1 MPSVDELLNMA
12 EVAEVTLTE
21 TNDKIEID
29 ADTRTMTIPDTERIF
44 GVMSDEKGERK
55 YFRCKRFV
63 GNGIDLSKLSL
74 RIVFQNASGFETG
87 RDKYIVTDLATD
99 GEDYV
104 TFSWE
109 LSRKVTAYKGIIS
122 FIVCAIKTNTDG
134 TVTNEWNTTLAN
146 GIVLEGLEAN
156 GTQEQEEVAKDYY
169 NQLEAELLRV
179 ANEQKTEIEKKA
191 QEVIGTI
198 PSDYTQTLKDV
209 SNLKGEVIDG
219 RTDVDGEEHKN
230 IGDSIRGQARKLRE
244 NLVVRQKEQ
253 PTDPNNNVWISDE
266 DDEVE
271 VPDMGEFNSLKED
284 LVGQAISTQTVPTI
298 SWEMSKYVNGTT
310 GEIGSAPNIDLATID
325 VSMFAKI
332 KGMAYF
338 ANDAGYAFFDK
349 NGAYLTGENN
359 TVVATYNF
367 PLDVDIPKESTVMC
381 ISHRTGKGFELNVT
395 GQIKYIGELL
405 SEQDA
410 KVSEKIEK
418 IEQKISS
425 PQNMR
430 DIVTKDV
437 LENTDSI
444 NISVPNT
451 KSGNIISFYANIANM
466 YTLKIGHGTAA
477 YASSN
482 VRIKNNT
489 VEIHRQD
496 SSDVLVNTYTHNLIF
511 NKFID
516 VLIETHLNNTADV
529 TISSENGSY
538 HIKNVEWLGSSG
550 NIFATA
556 VSGKYTHCELSYYC
570 KDISKPVWFFG
581 DSYMSQ
587 WNVYAYEYGAKNWLN
602 DSYSGRNSSEAQAVA
617 SIKKDIAKGIPKVIV
632 WALGMNDQEKYSW
645 GLIQWKNGY
654 EVVKDIC
661 KKNNIEL
668 ILVTIPNTPTMKNT
682 EKNKIIKES
691 GYRYVDIAALVGGE
705 SENSTWYEGMLSED
719 NVHASEIGR
728 KAIAL
733 KMMTDVPEMI

>member
-1 MPSVDELLNMA
+1 MNTIKRDVYVLKNTIKIPI
-12 EVAEVTLTE
+12 EVTKGTDAITFEFTVRDYNLPATAAAVAYAYRMGMKRPNSTLCDVSGNVISFQPSANFFE
-21 TNDKIEID
+21 VGNNELQIRVINEDKSLISFKERVKCSD
-29 ADTRTMTIPDTERIF
+29 AMGFPDDDAENQKTLVEQILAKT
-44 GVMSDEKGERK
+44 GQEAGERK
-55 YFRCKRFV
+55 TADEKEKQERIEAINTEKAGRIAGDAREKSERQAEIATERARINQFT
-63 GNGIDLSKLSL
+63 KLAAGST
-74 RIVFQNASGFETG
+74 TG
-87 RDKYIVTDLATD
+87 D
-99 GEDYV
+99 
-104 TFSWE
+104 
-109 LSRKVTAYKGIIS
+109 
-122 FIVCAIKTNTDG
+122 
-134 TVTNEWNTTLAN
+134 
-146 GIVLEGLEAN
+146 
-156 GTQEQEEVAKDYY
+156 
-169 NQLEAELLRV
+169 AEL
-179 ANEQKTEIEKKA
+179 
-191 QEVIGTI
+191 
-198 PSDYTQTLKDV
+198 
-209 SNLKGEVIDG
+209 IDG
-219 RTDVDGEEHKN
+219 RTDVDGEVHEN
-230 IGDSIRGQARKLRE
+230 IGDAMRGQARKLRE
-244 NLVVRQKEQ
+244 HLVVRQKEQ

-271 VPDMGEFNSLKED
+271 VPDMGEFNSLKGD
-284 LVGQAISTQTVPTI
+284 IVGQAISTQTVPTI
-298 SWEMSKYVNGTT
+298 SWETSKYVNGTT

-367 PLDVDIPKESTVMC
+367 PLDVDIPKASTVMC

-425 PQNMR
+425 QQNMR

-444 NISVPNT
+444 NISAPNT
-451 KSGNIISFYANIANM
+451 KSGNIISFYANITNM
-466 YTLKIGHGTAA
+466 STLKIGHGTAA

-529 TISSENGSY
+529 IISSENGSY

-550 NIFATA
+550 NVFATA

-668 ILVTIPNTPTMKNT
+668 ILVTIPNTPTMKNA

>member
-1 MPSVDELLNMA
+1 MLRNTIKIPI
-12 EVAEVTLTE
+12 EVTKGTDAIAFEFTVRDYNLPATAAAVAYAYHKSMKKPNSALCDVSGNVISFQPSANFFE
-21 TNDKIEID
+21 VGNNELQIRVINEDKSLISFKERVKCSD
-29 ADTRTMTIPDTERIF
+29 AMGFPDDDAENQKTLVEQILAKT
-44 GVMSDEKGERK
+44 GQEEGERK
-55 YFRCKRFV
+55 TADEKEKQERIEAINTEKAERIAGDAREKSERQAEIATERARINQFT
-63 GNGIDLSKLSL
+63 KLAAGST
-74 RIVFQNASGFETG
+74 TG
-87 RDKYIVTDLATD
+87 D
-99 GEDYV
+99 
-104 TFSWE
+104 
-109 LSRKVTAYKGIIS
+109 
-122 FIVCAIKTNTDG
+122 
-134 TVTNEWNTTLAN
+134 
-146 GIVLEGLEAN
+146 
-156 GTQEQEEVAKDYY
+156 
-169 NQLEAELLRV
+169 AEL
-179 ANEQKTEIEKKA
+179 
-191 QEVIGTI
+191 
-198 PSDYTQTLKDV
+198 
-209 SNLKGEVIDG
+209 IDG
-219 RTDVDGEEHKN
+219 RTDVDGEVHEN
-230 IGDSIRGQARKLRE
+230 IGDAMRGQARKLRE
-244 NLVVRQKEQ
+244 HLVVRQKEQ

-271 VPDMGEFNSLKED
+271 VPDMGEFNSLKGD
-284 LVGQAISTQTVPTI
+284 IVGQAISTQTVPTI
-298 SWEMSKYVNGTT
+298 SWKTSKYVNGTT

-367 PLDVDIPKESTVMC
+367 PLDVDIPKASTVMC

-425 PQNMR
+425 QQNMR

-444 NISVPNT
+444 NISAPNT
-451 KSGNIISFYANIANM
+451 KSGNIISFYANITNM
-466 YTLKIGHGTAA
+466 STLKIGHGTAA

-529 TISSENGSY
+529 IISSENGSY

-550 NIFATA
+550 NVFATA

>member
-1 MPSVDELLNMA
+1 MA
-12 EVAEVTLTE
+12 ET
-21 TNDKIEID
+21 KIL
-29 ADTRTMTIPDTERIF
+29 
-44 GVMSDEKGERK
+44 
-55 YFRCKRFV
+55 
-63 GNGIDLSKLSL
+63 NL
-74 RIVFQNASGFETG
+74 ASFE
-87 RDKYIVTDLATD
+87 DV
-99 GEDYV
+99 E
-104 TFSWE
+104 
-109 LSRKVTAYKGIIS
+109 
-122 FIVCAIKTNTDG
+122 
-134 TVTNEWNTTLAN
+134 
-146 GIVLEGLEAN
+146 
-156 GTQEQEEVAKDYY
+156 
-169 NQLEAELLRV
+169 
-179 ANEQKTEIEKKA
+179 
-191 QEVIGTI
+191 
-198 PSDYTQTLKDV
+198 TLKQTTK
-209 SNLKGEVIDG
+209 SQ
-219 RTDVDGEEHKN
+219 GEE
-230 IGDSIRGQARKLRE
+230 
-244 NLVVRQKEQ
+244 
-253 PTDPNNNVWISDE
+253 ISQVKQDI
-266 DDEVE
+266 
-271 VPDMGEFNSLKED
+271 
-284 LVGQAISTQTVPTI
+284 VGQAISTQTVPTI
-298 SWEMSKYVNGTT
+298 SWETSKYVNGTT
-310 GEIGSAPNIDLATID
+310 GEIGSARNIDLATID

-338 ANDAGYAFFDK
+338 ANNAGYAFFDK

-359 TVVATYNF
+359 TAVATYKF
-367 PLDVDIPKESTVMC
+367 PLDVDIPKTATVMC

-395 GQIKYIGELL
+395 GQVKYIGELL
-405 SEQDA
+405 GEQDA

-444 NISVPNT
+444 NISAPNT
-451 KSGNIISFYANIANM
+451 KSGNIISFYANITNM
-466 YTLKIGHGTAA
+466 STLKIGHGTAA

-496 SSDVLVNTYTHNLIF
+496 SLDVLVNTYTHNLIF

-550 NIFATA
+550 NVFATA

-645 GLIQWKNGY
+645 GLTQWKNGY

-719 NVHASEIGR
+719 NVHGSEIGR

-733 KMMTDVPEMI
+733 KMMTDIPEMI